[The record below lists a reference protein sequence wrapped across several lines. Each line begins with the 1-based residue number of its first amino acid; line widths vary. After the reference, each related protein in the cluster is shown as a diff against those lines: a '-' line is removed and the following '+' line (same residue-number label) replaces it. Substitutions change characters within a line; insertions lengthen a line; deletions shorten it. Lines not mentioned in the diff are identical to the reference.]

1 MPLVLD
7 QAGGNYK
14 RSMGKATKIKP
25 VVSLRVLALIY
36 LEIPQ
41 GHTGSAK
48 GRSLQFWTGRVRPQD
63 IRRRIFA
70 RPEHP
75 IRRVDLVHR
84 VHHVSDLRL
93 DVGQHALA
101 ELLQVVDHIRRRDRV
116 PLVVVGEANIPQR
129 AKGSPAHVQTV
140 GALEH
145 VFHLRDHLANLRLD
159 LRRELFGDLLHV
171 RLDVFGAIAA
181 EAAEKIKD
189 GDGNLKC
196 SEQVDVTQ
204 SHTRTLINE
213 SN

>member
-7 QAGGNYK
+7 Q
-14 RSMGKATKIKP
+14 
-25 VVSLRVLALIY
+25 
-36 LEIPQ
+36 E
-41 GHTGSAK
+41 
-48 GRSLQFWTGRVRPQD
+48 FWTGCVRPQD